1 MSWLAQ
7 ASATVAGAG
16 GAAEAAARAKIGTL
30 SKRTGIPREQGAM
43 QAHLTRCVN
52 DELSQHAKQKGI
64 PAPLQKLYGTME
76 STVKK
81 VLGQKTEQ

>member
-30 SKRTGIPREQGAM
+30 PTRAGIPREQGAM
-43 QAHLTRCVN
+43 QAQRFERCVPVAGAYVPETGTPSPFPSGM
-52 DELSQHAKQKGI
+52 EL
-64 PAPLQKLYGTME
+64 
-76 STVKK
+76 
-81 VLGQKTEQ
+81 